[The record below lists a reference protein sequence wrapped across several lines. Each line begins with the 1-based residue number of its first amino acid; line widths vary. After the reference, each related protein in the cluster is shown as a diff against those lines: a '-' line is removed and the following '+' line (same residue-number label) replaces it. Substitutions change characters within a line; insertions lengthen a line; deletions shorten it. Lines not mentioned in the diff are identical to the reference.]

1 MAETYTPE
9 RAIELVER
17 VHDQT
22 ATRRIR
28 MDADYRQQRSD
39 PYNTNTDAD
48 NAEVGSDYKS
58 FTSTIAAAFVRKTVS
73 ILQQAKLLVTVPYG
87 RSMRP
92 QQELY
97 DIKER
102 FAYGLLDQT
111 SEELRKLINVDVQD
125 QQAWFSPVR
134 GWVCGLALLRNT
146 EDGATFPMITPWD
159 PINTYW
165 QVGQG
170 GLTWA
175 CYRIRMSLADIRA
188 EWPGAAVLG
197 DDEEE
202 RLVYNFWTRTQN
214 AVFTEDHVM
223 LKRWTL
229 HGDTSVP
236 VDIVPVATQPNI
248 WSGDLDDTAK
258 DYGESILATNR
269 SVYNHISEV
278 MSITLDLLQYS
289 RDPGA
294 VAFTDEEDTEFEDN
308 PQRSK
313 QVSYMGREDKFQ
325 PLNPPE
331 TTKDA
336 IQFATLALNMIQRGD
351 LPFTS
356 YGEINFALSGYAIT
370 QLNQQM
376 LTVIGPQ
383 TKAIARW
390 YEAALNR
397 LVDQYTSGRFNA
409 MEVRGFGN
417 NRDYMQMTVPYLALR
432 NLPPLKVQL
441 VAELPQDD
449 TAKLA
454 AAGAA
459 REFLPDEW
467 LMENY
472 LKLPDVHQVMRQL
485 KLQQAERGHPMAVML
500 ELARAALES
509 GRPDLAQV
517 YMAQLQSF
525 MLQSQL
531 QGAQVGV
538 EQPGATAGLP
548 PTALP
553 FVAAQGG
560 ILPPPT
566 APTGEEG
573 RFGFERNR

>member
-269 SVYNHISEV
+269 SVYNHIS
-278 MSITLDLLQYS
+278 DFFLL
-289 RDPGA
+289 
-294 VAFTDEEDTEFEDN
+294 
-308 PQRSK
+308 
-313 QVSYMGREDKFQ
+313 
-325 PLNPPE
+325 
-331 TTKDA
+331 
-336 IQFATLALNMIQRGD
+336 
-351 LPFTS
+351 
-356 YGEINFALSGYAIT
+356 
-370 QLNQQM
+370 
-376 LTVIGPQ
+376 
-383 TKAIARW
+383 
-390 YEAALNR
+390 
-397 LVDQYTSGRFNA
+397 
-409 MEVRGFGN
+409 
-417 NRDYMQMTVPYLALR
+417 
-432 NLPPLKVQL
+432 
-441 VAELPQDD
+441 
-449 TAKLA
+449 
-454 AAGAA
+454 
-459 REFLPDEW
+459 
-467 LMENY
+467 
-472 LKLPDVHQVMRQL
+472 
-485 KLQQAERGHPMAVML
+485 
-500 ELARAALES
+500 
-509 GRPDLAQV
+509 
-517 YMAQLQSF
+517 
-525 MLQSQL
+525 
-531 QGAQVGV
+531 
-538 EQPGATAGLP
+538 
-548 PTALP
+548 
-553 FVAAQGG
+553 
-560 ILPPPT
+560 
-566 APTGEEG
+566 
-573 RFGFERNR
+573 